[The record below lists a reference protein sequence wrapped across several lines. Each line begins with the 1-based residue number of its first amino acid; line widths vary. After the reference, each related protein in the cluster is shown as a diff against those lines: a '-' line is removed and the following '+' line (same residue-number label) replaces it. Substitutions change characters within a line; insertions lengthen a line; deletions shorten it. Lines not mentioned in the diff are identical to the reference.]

1 MNRTEQ
7 LKKQHE
13 SINQLIL
20 ETNKLVKE
28 INLELNASEIAKNI
42 STLAGILQIHLSQ
55 EDQYLYPSL
64 MKSENPEVMKKAK
77 MYMDEMGNLKS
88 VYIEFKNEF
97 NTKSKIMTNS
107 IGFEKAFKVVFSA
120 IEKRISREDSDL
132 YLML

>member
-7 LKKQHE
+7 LKKQHD
-13 SINQLIL
+13 SINQLIV

-28 INLELNASEIAKNI
+28 KNLETNASVIAKNI
-42 STLAGILQIHLSQ
+42 STLAGILQMHLSH

-64 MKSENPEVMKKAK
+64 MESNNSEVVNKAK
-77 MYMDEMGNLKS
+77 KYMDEMGNLRG

-97 NTKSKIMTNS
+97 NTKSKIMSNT
-107 IGFEKAFKVVFSA
+107 IGFEKAFKEVFSA